1 MDNYNVSCL
10 LVTVIDKGHLILVIS
25 NRYKGIFFFFKL
37 PTIDEKNFV
46 LVTDNHYLWQKLFLV
61 TFYYYELL
69 LISLIKL
76 VFINDIKQHNH
87 KTYLLIMKMYET
99 KNKTR
104 KIVVQYFYSHL
115 Y

>member
-1 MDNYNVSCL
+1 MQR
-10 LVTVIDKGHLILVIS
+10 KE
-25 NRYKGIFFFFKL
+25 IFFFWL
-37 PTIDEKNFV
+37 PATIIDEKNFI
-46 LVTDNHYLWQKLFLV
+46 LVTDNHYSWQKLFLV
-61 TFYYYELL
+61 TFDYYQLL

-76 VFINDIKQHNH
+76 VFIDDIKQLNH